1 MLSEDMPYAE
11 AYAYEM
17 TLREMMEAYGSDV
30 WNYAFFLT
38 RSREQANDI
47 SQEVFLKAYK
57 NVGKYRGQSS
67 MKTWL
72 LTITRNTAFSWSKNS
87 FWRRFIPFG
96 DQPVTVNA
104 PSAEREALSNQYA
117 NRIWEIIMTLPDK
130 NREVLVLDIQY
141 GLSIGEMSDLLNVPQ
156 GTVKS
161 RLARA
166 REKVKQAI
174 QKEERE

>member
-1 MLSEDMPYAE
+1 MESLIRQGVRRNMLSEDMPYAE
-11 AYAYEM
+11 AYASEM
-17 TLREMMEAYGSDV
+17 TLREMMEEYGSDV

-96 DQPVTVNA
+96 STCHYNCSVCRKRSARQTVCEPNLGNYYD
-104 PSAEREALSNQYA
+104 PTR
-117 NRIWEIIMTLPDK
+117 
-130 NREVLVLDIQY
+130 
-141 GLSIGEMSDLLNVPQ
+141 
-156 GTVKS
+156 
-161 RLARA
+161 
-166 REKVKQAI
+166 
-174 QKEERE
+174 

>member
-11 AYAYEM
+11 AYASEM
-17 TLREMMEAYGSDV
+17 TLREMMEEYGSDV
-30 WNYAFFLT
+30 WNYAFFLS

-87 FWRRFIPFG
+87 FWRRFIPLG
-96 DQPVTVNA
+96 IN
-104 PSAEREALSNQYA
+104 LS
-117 NRIWEIIMTLPDK
+117 L
-130 NREVLVLDIQY
+130 
-141 GLSIGEMSDLLNVPQ
+141 
-156 GTVKS
+156 
-161 RLARA
+161 
-166 REKVKQAI
+166 
-174 QKEERE
+174 